1 MIKAIIVGITFFL
14 VFISFTSL
22 WGFVVS
28 VRPPKII
35 SANTP
40 KDLGLEYESITFITE
55 DGVSLSGWFIP
66 NENTE
71 AKTIVL
77 LHGYPADKGNILPA
91 FAFLN
96 ERFNLFLFDFRY
108 FGESQGAYSTGGAR
122 ETEDLAAAVRSLKL
136 RGIDEVGAWGFSMG
150 GAVAL
155 MTAPQV
161 PEIKAIVSE
170 ASYARMDL
178 MTRELYRIPVL
189 SYPLAELTRLWG
201 RLFIGI
207 DLRKIAPEESV
218 RNLQIPVLVI
228 HSTNDNVIPFGHA
241 LLLKDA
247 LKDNPR
253 AEFWLQEGLVHGQF
267 GKTYQARIEEF
278 FQKNL

>member
-1 MIKAIIVGITFFL
+1 MIKTIIVGVTFFL
-14 VFISFTSL
+14 VFISFASL
-22 WGFVVS
+22 WGFAS
-28 VRPPKII
+28 SIRPPKII

-40 KDLGLEYESITFITE
+40 KDLGLEYEDITFTTG
-55 DGVSLSGWFIP
+55 DGIDLSGWFIP
-66 NENTE
+66 SKNTE
-71 AKTIVL
+71 AKTIIL
-77 LHGYPADKGNILPA
+77 LHGYPADKGDILPA
-91 FAFLN
+91 LAFLN

-108 FGESQGAYSTGGAR
+108 FGKSHGAYSTVGAR
-122 ETEDLAAAVRSLKL
+122 ETEDLAAAVRYLKA
-136 RGIDEVGAWGFSMG
+136 RGINEVGVWGFSMG

-155 MTAPQV
+155 MAAPQV
-161 PEIKAIVSE
+161 PAIKAIVSE

-178 MTRELYRIPVL
+178 MSRELYRIPVL
-189 SYPLAELTRLWG
+189 KYPLAELTRLWG

-207 DLRKIAPEESV
+207 DLKKISPEKSV
-218 RNLQIPVLVI
+218 RSFQIPVLVI
-228 HSTNDNVIPFGHA
+228 HSVNDNVIPFEHA

-267 GKTYQARIEEF
+267 DKTYQIRVEEF